1 MNYLIDVRIGWA
13 DFKGCPP
20 AVEPPYFTST
30 APKQYV
36 KILPN
41 DWPYR
46 VPPHIEHHVIW
57 TQLPV
62 FHDDLID
69 TSIRAQVEVDGLY
82 GFTGQDGN
90 SLPKLEPV
98 NVLVRQSGSHVQAFV
113 LNEWPESLWECA

>member
-1 MNYLIDVRIGWA
+1 LISDLVILTDCYLG
-13 DFKGCPP
+13 PP
-20 AVEPPYFTST
+20 T
-30 APKQYV
+30 
-36 KILPN
+36 
-41 DWPYR
+41 

-113 LNEWPESLWECA
+113 LNEWPESLWECAWFVNPPRLQSVKALAHIHVFARRKA